1 MPRQITL
8 AITTLLIVIIG
19 CRPQQSPTAEN
30 GGDTNSPADIA
41 PTRDRDAPSFAT
53 YKDYNLVFVSL
64 DALQAAHV
72 GCLGYHRPTTPT
84 IDSIAATGIN
94 FRNAVSVA
102 SWTVPA
108 SMTWFTG
115 VYPSEHRVVN
125 KYAVYNPPETQ
136 VADLRKLAPELLT
149 LADVLKQDGYTTAG
163 FTGNAGVSGG
173 FGYEQGFDVYH
184 YEPGKFGRMDDSV
197 PRALEWLQTNHDKKF
212 FLFLHGYDV
221 HGQSEPPG
229 GYDYRFVDA
238 DYDRRYTGA
247 ALEQELLRETG
258 LEQGKLTMRD
268 EDVQFWRAVYDEK
281 IQRLDAQLKTFIDGL
296 TELGLR
302 DKTILVL
309 TADHGTELYEHRRFD
324 HGFTLY
330 QELIHVP
337 LIVHLPGSDTPVNID
352 DYVSSIDLMPT
363 MIDLLA
369 IQSSEQLK
377 HQLRGQSLVPAMQ
390 GTPVQRDVFS
400 ETNYRE
406 YTYKRSIITPT
417 GMKLVYT
424 LDLRDRELY
433 DLRND
438 PHETHDLAEADPDV
452 ADRLQSRLFA
462 HFRRIGHDLT
472 SRTWPIGLNPVYPSQ
487 AK

>member
-8 AITTLLIVIIG
+8 ASITLLIVIIG
-19 CRPQQSPTAEN
+19 CRPQQTPAPEN
-30 GGDTNSPADIA
+30 GGATKSPADIA

-53 YKDYNLVFVSL
+53 YQDYNLVFVSL

-84 IDSIAATGIN
+84 IDSIAASGIN

-136 VADLRKLAPELLT
+136 VADLRKLAPQLLT
-149 LADVLKQDGYTTAG
+149 LADVLKRHGYTTAG

-258 LEQGKLTMRD
+258 LEQGQLTMRD

-302 DKTILVL
+302 HQTILVL
-309 TADHGTELYEHRRFD
+309 TADHG
-324 HGFTLY
+324 
-330 QELIHVP
+330 
-337 LIVHLPGSDTPVNID
+337 
-352 DYVSSIDLMPT
+352 
-363 MIDLLA
+363 
-369 IQSSEQLK
+369 
-377 HQLRGQSLVPAMQ
+377 
-390 GTPVQRDVFS
+390 
-400 ETNYRE
+400 
-406 YTYKRSIITPT
+406 
-417 GMKLVYT
+417 
-424 LDLRDRELY
+424 
-433 DLRND
+433 
-438 PHETHDLAEADPDV
+438 
-452 ADRLQSRLFA
+452 
-462 HFRRIGHDLT
+462 
-472 SRTWPIGLNPVYPSQ
+472 
-487 AK
+487 